1 MNGRFMNF
9 ARCVCDGARLMV
21 GVPNYQAYVDHMR
34 ARHPDREPMGDI
46 AFQRDRQAARFG
58 GGGRGGFRCC

>member
-1 MNGRFMNF
+1 MSGRFMNI

-34 ARHPDREPMGDI
+34 SRHPDSAPMDLV